1 MAIQIYFFLIL
12 QQRVFLIL
20 TGIQLHIRSQPP
32 LFYHLQLYGR
42 NLDLLLEMVY
52 TSDLATC
59 AIQTLPCVAFTA
71 CANDSVINLMF
82 PNTSSEVH

>member
-1 MAIQIYFFLIL
+1 MLIYFFL
-12 QQRVFLIL
+12 QQRVSLVL

-42 NLDLLLEMVY
+42 NSDLLLEMVY
-52 TSDLATC
+52 ASDLATC

-71 CANDSVINLMF
+71 NDSVINLMF